1 MPSSPVGSL
10 DKAVSIAGG
19 IANALLLYARTVALS
34 DNALAIAAL
43 VSVRSDVLDR
53 MERLGASA
61 SDREAVQAAKSRGHT
76 SIPIWEMDDLEQV
89 ISRLPN
95 GKNVYLSLMVCQR

>member
-1 MPSSPVGSL
+1 MPPSPAASL
-10 DKAVSIAGG
+10 DKAVSIAGAL
-19 IANALLLYARTVALS
+19 ANALLLYARTVALS

-61 SDREAVQAAKSRGHT
+61 SDREAVQDMLDLVAAAIAPEESK
-76 SIPIWEMDDLEQV
+76 Q
-89 ISRLPN
+89 
-95 GKNVYLSLMVCQR
+95 